1 MNNRMKKI
9 IFLLCLISSP
19 LWAQHAFENEIRN
32 YEKQDSISMPA
43 KGQILFIGSSSFR
56 IWKTFAA
63 DLAGIPAINRG
74 FGGSTMTD
82 ALYYFD
88 RMVVKYAPKVVV
100 VYEGDNDLNKGIS
113 PADLAKQY
121 EEFSSRLKK
130 ALPKTK
136 LVYLAV
142 RPSLSR
148 IAIVE
153 KQKQFNAWLENY
165 CKSQKE
171 RYFLDMHSPFYLP
184 DGTVMPDIFVADRLH
199 LNEKGYQIFSAKIR
213 EFIFEKKLR

>member
-1 MNNRMKKI
+1 MKKI
-9 IFLLCLISSP
+9 LVLLLLASSSVMGKN
-19 LWAQHAFENEIRN
+19 AFENEIRN
-32 YEKQDSISMPA
+32 YEKQNSIALPK

-56 IWKTFAA
+56 IWKTFST
-63 DLAGIPAINRG
+63 DLAGISAINRG

-88 RMVVKYAPKVVV
+88 RMVVKYAPSTVV
-100 VYEGDNDLNKGIS
+100 VYEGDNDLAKGKS
-113 PADLAKQY
+113 PEELAKEY
-121 EEFSSRLKK
+121 EDFSNRLKK

-148 IAIVE
+148 IALSD
-153 KQKQFNAWLENY
+153 KQKQFNGWLEKY
-165 CKSQKE
+165 CKSQKG
-171 RYFLDMHSPFYLP
+171 RFFLDMHSPFYLP
-184 DGTVMPDIFVADRLH
+184 DGTLMPDIFVADRLH

-213 EFIFEKKLR
+213 EFILNKLR

>member
-1 MNNRMKKI
+1 MCFI
-9 IFLLCLISSP
+9 YSP
-19 LWAQHAFENEIRN
+19 LWAQQTFEKEIRN

-56 IWKTFAA
+56 IWKTFAT
-63 DLAGIPAINRG
+63 DLAGIAAINRG

-88 RMVVKYAPKVVV
+88 RMVVKYEPSTVV
-100 VYEGDNDLNKGIS
+100 VYEGDNDLNKGKS
-113 PADLAKQY
+113 LEDLAKEY
-121 EEFSSRLKK
+121 EDFSNRLKK

-148 IAIVE
+148 IAIVD
-153 KQKQFNAWLENY
+153 KQKQFNSWLADY
-165 CKSQKE
+165 CKSQKG
-171 RYFLDMHSPFYLP
+171 RFFLDMHSPFYLP

-199 LNEKGYQIFSAKIR
+199 LNEKGYLIFSSKIR
-213 EFIFEKKLR
+213 EFILEKKLP

>member
-1 MNNRMKKI
+1 MCFI
-9 IFLLCLISSP
+9 YSP
-19 LWAQHAFENEIRN
+19 LWAQQTFEKEIRN

-56 IWKTFAA
+56 IWKTFAT
-63 DLAGIPAINRG
+63 DLAGIAAINRG

-88 RMVVKYAPKVVV
+88 RMVVKYEPSTVV
-100 VYEGDNDLNKGIS
+100 VYEGDNDLNKGKS
-113 PADLAKQY
+113 LEDLAKEY
-121 EEFSSRLKK
+121 EDFSNRLKK

-148 IAIVE
+148 IAIVD
-153 KQKQFNAWLENY
+153 KQKQFNSWLADY
-165 CKSQKE
+165 CKSQKG
-171 RYFLDMHSPFYLP
+171 RFFLDMHSPFYLP

-199 LNEKGYQIFSAKIR
+199 LNEKGYLIFSSKIR
-213 EFIFEKKLR
+213 EFILEKKLR

>member
-1 MNNRMKKI
+1 MKKL
-9 IFLLCLISSP
+9 IFLFCLFASR
-19 LWAQHAFENEIRN
+19 LLGQHAFENEIRS

-56 IWKTFAA
+56 IWKTFAT
-63 DLAGIPAINRG
+63 DLAGISAINRG

-88 RMVVKYAPKVVV
+88 RMVLTYAPSTVV
-100 VYEGDNDLNKGIS
+100 VYEGDNDLAKGKS
-113 PADLAKQY
+113 PEELAKEY
-121 EEFSSRLKK
+121 EDFSNILKK
-130 ALPKTK
+130 SLPKTK

-148 IAIVE
+148 IALVE
-153 KQKQFNAWLENY
+153 KQKQFNTWLENY
-165 CKSQKE
+165 CKSQKG
-171 RYFLDMHSPFYLP
+171 RFFLDMHSPFYLP
-184 DGTVMPDIFVADRLH
+184 DGTVMPDIFIADRLH

-213 EFIFEKKLR
+213 EFILEKLR

>member
-1 MNNRMKKI
+1 MKKI
-9 IFLLCLISSP
+9 LILLLLVSSSVMG
-19 LWAQHAFENEIRN
+19 QYAFENEIRN
-32 YEKQDSISMPA
+32 YEKQDSISMPS

-56 IWKTFAA
+56 IWKTFAT
-63 DLAGIPAINRG
+63 DLAGISAINRG

-88 RMVVKYAPKVVV
+88 RMVVKYAPSTVV
-100 VYEGDNDLNKGIS
+100 VYEGDNDLAKGKS
-113 PADLAKQY
+113 PEELAKEY
-121 EEFSSRLKK
+121 ENFSNRLKM

-148 IAIVE
+148 IAIVD
-153 KQKQFNAWLENY
+153 KQKQFNGWLEKY
-165 CKSQKE
+165 CKSQKG
-171 RYFLDMHSPFYLP
+171 RFYLDMHSPFYLP
-184 DGTVMPDIFVADRLH
+184 DGTLMPDIFVADRLH

-213 EFIFEKKLR
+213 EFILNKLR

>member
-1 MNNRMKKI
+1 MKKI

-19 LWAQHAFENEIRN
+19 LWAQHAFENEIKS

-56 IWKTFAA
+56 IWKTFST
-63 DLAGIPAINRG
+63 DLAGIPAFNRG

-88 RMVVKYAPKVVV
+88 RMVVKYAPSAVV
-100 VYEGDNDLNKGIS
+100 VYEGDNDLAKGKSIEE
-113 PADLAKQY
+113 LAKEY
-121 EEFSSRLKK
+121 EDFSNRLKK

-148 IAIVE
+148 IAIVD
-153 KQKQFNAWLENY
+153 KQKQFNVWLEKY
-165 CKSQKE
+165 CKSQKG
-171 RYFLDMHSPFYLP
+171 RFFLDMHSPFYLP
-184 DGTVMPDIFVADRLH
+184 DGITVMPDIFIADRLH
-199 LNEKGYQIFSAKIR
+199 LNEKGYLIFSAKIR
-213 EFIFEKKLR
+213 EFILEKLR

>member
-1 MNNRMKKI
+1 MKKI
-9 IFLLCLISSP
+9 LVLLLLASSSVMG
-19 LWAQHAFENEIRN
+19 QYAFENEIRN
-32 YEKQDSISMPA
+32 YEKQDSISLPK

-56 IWKTFAA
+56 IWKTFST
-63 DLAGIPAINRG
+63 DLAGISAINRG

-88 RMVVKYAPKVVV
+88 RMVVKYAPSTVV
-100 VYEGDNDLNKGIS
+100 VYEGDNDLAKGKS
-113 PADLAKQY
+113 PEELAKEY
-121 EEFSSRLKK
+121 EDFLNRLKK

-148 IAIVE
+148 IAIVD
-153 KQKQFNAWLENY
+153 KQKQFNGWLEKY
-165 CKSQKE
+165 CKSQKG
-171 RYFLDMHSPFYLP
+171 RFFLDMHSPFYLP
-184 DGTVMPDIFVADRLH
+184 DGTLMPDIFVADRLH

-213 EFIFEKKLR
+213 EFILNKLR

>member
-1 MNNRMKKI
+1 MKKI
-9 IFLLCLISSP
+9 LVLLLLASSSVMG
-19 LWAQHAFENEIRN
+19 QYAFENEIRN
-32 YEKQDSISMPA
+32 YEKQDSISLPK

-56 IWKTFAA
+56 IWKTFST
-63 DLAGIPAINRG
+63 DLAGISAINRG

-88 RMVVKYAPKVVV
+88 RMVVKYAPSTVV
-100 VYEGDNDLNKGIS
+100 VYEGDNDLAKGKS
-113 PADLAKQY
+113 PEELAKEY
-121 EEFSSRLKK
+121 EDFSNRLKK

-148 IAIVE
+148 IAIVD
-153 KQKQFNAWLENY
+153 KQKQFNGWLEKY
-165 CKSQKE
+165 CKSQKG
-171 RYFLDMHSPFYLP
+171 RFFLDMHSPFYLP
-184 DGTVMPDIFVADRLH
+184 DGTLMPDIFVADRLH

-213 EFIFEKKLR
+213 EFILNKLR

>member
-1 MNNRMKKI
+1 
-9 IFLLCLISSP
+9 LCFIYSP
-19 LWAQHAFENEIRN
+19 LWAQQTFEKEIRN

-56 IWKTFAA
+56 IWKTFAT
-63 DLAGIPAINRG
+63 DLAGIAAINRG

-88 RMVVKYAPKVVV
+88 RMVVKYEPSTVV
-100 VYEGDNDLNKGIS
+100 VYEGDNDLNKGKS
-113 PADLAKQY
+113 LEDLAKEY
-121 EEFSSRLKK
+121 EDFSNRLKK

-148 IAIVE
+148 IAIVD
-153 KQKQFNAWLENY
+153 KQKQFNSWLADY
-165 CKSQKE
+165 CKSQKG
-171 RYFLDMHSPFYLP
+171 RFFLDMHSPFYLP

-199 LNEKGYQIFSAKIR
+199 LNEKGYLIFSSKIR
-213 EFIFEKKLR
+213 EFILEKKLR

>member
-1 MNNRMKKI
+1 MKKI

-19 LWAQHAFENEIRN
+19 LWAQQAFEKEIRN

-43 KGQILFIGSSSFR
+43 IGQILFIGSSSFR
-56 IWKTFAA
+56 IWKTFAT
-63 DLAGIPAINRG
+63 DLAGISAINRG

-88 RMVVKYAPKVVV
+88 RMVIKYAPSTVV
-100 VYEGDNDLNKGIS
+100 VYEGDNDLAKGKSIEE
-113 PADLAKQY
+113 LAKEY
-121 EEFSSRLKK
+121 EDFSNRLKK

-148 IAIVE
+148 IAIVD
-153 KQKQFNAWLENY
+153 KQKQFNLWL
-165 CKSQKE
+165 
-171 RYFLDMHSPFYLP
+171 
-184 DGTVMPDIFVADRLH
+184 
-199 LNEKGYQIFSAKIR
+199 
-213 EFIFEKKLR
+213 

>member
-1 MNNRMKKI
+1 
-9 IFLLCLISSP
+9 LCFISSP
-19 LWAQHAFENEIRN
+19 LWAQQTFEKEIRN

-56 IWKTFAA
+56 IWKTFAT
-63 DLAGIPAINRG
+63 DLAGIAAINRG

-88 RMVVKYAPKVVV
+88 RMVVKYEPSTVV
-100 VYEGDNDLNKGIS
+100 VYEGDNDLNKGKS
-113 PADLAKQY
+113 LEDLAKEY
-121 EEFSSRLKK
+121 EDFSNRLKK

-148 IAIVE
+148 IAIVD
-153 KQKQFNAWLENY
+153 KQKQFNSWLADY
-165 CKSQKE
+165 CKSQKG
-171 RYFLDMHSPFYLP
+171 RFFLDMHSPFYLP

-199 LNEKGYQIFSAKIR
+199 LNEKGYLIFSSKIR
-213 EFIFEKKLR
+213 EFILEKKLR

>member
-1 MNNRMKKI
+1 MCFI
-9 IFLLCLISSP
+9 YSP
-19 LWAQHAFENEIRN
+19 IWAQQTFEKEIRN

-56 IWKTFAA
+56 IWKTFAT
-63 DLAGIPAINRG
+63 DLAGIAAINRG

-88 RMVVKYAPKVVV
+88 RMVVKYEPSTVV
-100 VYEGDNDLNKGIS
+100 VYEGDNDLNKGKS
-113 PADLAKQY
+113 LEDLAKEY
-121 EEFSSRLKK
+121 EDFSNRLKK

-148 IAIVE
+148 IAIVD
-153 KQKQFNAWLENY
+153 KQKQFNSWLADY
-165 CKSQKE
+165 CKSQKG
-171 RYFLDMHSPFYLP
+171 RFFLDMHSPFYLP

-199 LNEKGYQIFSAKIR
+199 LNEKGYLIFSSKIR
-213 EFIFEKKLR
+213 EFILEKKLR

>member
-1 MNNRMKKI
+1 MKKI
-9 IFLLCLISSP
+9 IFLLCFISSP
-19 LWAQHAFENEIRN
+19 LWAQQAFEKEIRN

-56 IWKTFAA
+56 IWKTFAT
-63 DLAGIPAINRG
+63 DLAGIAAINRG

-88 RMVVKYAPKVVV
+88 RMVVKYAPSTVV
-100 VYEGDNDLNKGIS
+100 VYEGDNDLNKGKS
-113 PADLAKQY
+113 PEDLAKEY
-121 EEFSSRLKK
+121 EDFSNRLKK

-148 IAIVE
+148 IAIVD
-153 KQKQFNAWLENY
+153 KQKQFNSWLADY
-165 CKSQKE
+165 CKSQKG
-171 RYFLDMHSPFYLP
+171 RFFLDMHSPFYLP

-199 LNEKGYQIFSAKIR
+199 LNEKGYLIFSAKIR
-213 EFIFEKKLR
+213 EFILEKKLR

>member
-1 MNNRMKKI
+1 MKKI
-9 IFLLCLISSP
+9 LVLLLLASSSVMG
-19 LWAQHAFENEIRN
+19 QNAFENEIRN
-32 YEKQDSISMPA
+32 YEKQDSISMPS

-56 IWKTFAA
+56 IWKTFAT
-63 DLAGIPAINRG
+63 DLAGISAINRG

-88 RMVVKYAPKVVV
+88 RMVVKYAPSTVV
-100 VYEGDNDLNKGIS
+100 VYEGDNDLAKGKS
-113 PADLAKQY
+113 PEELAKEY
-121 EEFSSRLKK
+121 ENFSNRLKM

-148 IAIVE
+148 IAIVD
-153 KQKQFNAWLENY
+153 KQKQFNGWLEKY
-165 CKSQKE
+165 CKSQKG
-171 RYFLDMHSPFYLP
+171 RFYLDMHSPFYLP
-184 DGTVMPDIFVADRLH
+184 DGTLMPDIFVADRLH

-213 EFIFEKKLR
+213 EFILNKLR

>member
-1 MNNRMKKI
+1 MNNMKKI

-19 LWAQHAFENEIRN
+19 LWAQQAFEKEIRN

-56 IWKTFAA
+56 IWKTFAT
-63 DLAGIPAINRG
+63 DLAGISAINRG

-88 RMVVKYAPKVVV
+88 RMVVKYSPSTVV
-100 VYEGDNDLNKGIS
+100 VYEGDNDLNKGKS
-113 PADLAKQY
+113 PEDLAKEY
-121 EEFSSRLKK
+121 EDFSNRLKK

-148 IAIVE
+148 IAIVD
-153 KQKQFNAWLENY
+153 KQKKFNSWLADY
-165 CKSQKE
+165 CKSQKG
-171 RYFLDMHSPFYLP
+171 RFFLDMHSPFYLP

-199 LNEKGYQIFSAKIR
+199 LNEKGYLIFSAKIR
-213 EFIFEKKLR
+213 EFILEKKLR

>member
-1 MNNRMKKI
+1 M
-9 IFLLCLISSP
+9 CLISSP
-19 LWAQHAFENEIRN
+19 LWAQQAFEKEIRN

-56 IWKTFAA
+56 IWKTFAT
-63 DLAGIPAINRG
+63 DLAGISAINRG

-88 RMVVKYAPKVVV
+88 RMVVKYSPSTVV
-100 VYEGDNDLNKGIS
+100 VYEGDNDLNKGKS
-113 PADLAKQY
+113 PEDLAKEY
-121 EEFSSRLKK
+121 EDFSNRLKK

-148 IAIVE
+148 IAIVD
-153 KQKQFNAWLENY
+153 KQKKFNSWLADY
-165 CKSQKE
+165 CKSQKG
-171 RYFLDMHSPFYLP
+171 RFFLDMHSPFYLP

-199 LNEKGYQIFSAKIR
+199 LNEKGYLIFSAKIR
-213 EFIFEKKLR
+213 EFILEKKLR